1 MKLLSGLP
9 LLTVATD
16 FVKVNRL
23 TAVDGIACPTSDTK
37 ETTNAVKA
45 AFNLDKVLFLDKK
58 RLI

>member
-45 AFNLDKVLFLDKK
+45 AFNLDKVLFLD
-58 RLI
+58 